1 MHEAKSDLS
10 DGGSAWWM
18 EVLSSLEQQPDHG
31 KDFVRKIRDQLLDN
45 DHLGEAGN
53 MGRVRHQNISSIALR

>member
-1 MHEAKSDLS
+1 VQEAKSDLS

-18 EVLSSLEQQPDHG
+18 EVLSTLEQQPDLG
-31 KDFVRKIRDQLLDN
+31 RDIIKKIRDQLLEN

-53 MGRVRHQNISSIALR
+53 MGRVRHNNLSSIALR